1 MATNDGDRQATL
13 RTSTGKALDY
23 NCDWLARFDSN
34 LPSAIPAG
42 DFNGRLLAFI
52 NTQLGTSYTEINGA
66 MHAYALSQSTTGAKS
81 FKEMGPFTIVGG

>member
-1 MATNDGDRQATL
+1 MSNDGDRQAVL

-23 NCDWLARFDSN
+23 NGDWLARFDSN
-34 LPSAIPAG
+34 LPSPIPAG

-66 MHAYALSQSTTGAKS
+66 KQAYAIAQSTTGAKS
-81 FKEMGPFTIVGG
+81 FNELGPFTIVGG